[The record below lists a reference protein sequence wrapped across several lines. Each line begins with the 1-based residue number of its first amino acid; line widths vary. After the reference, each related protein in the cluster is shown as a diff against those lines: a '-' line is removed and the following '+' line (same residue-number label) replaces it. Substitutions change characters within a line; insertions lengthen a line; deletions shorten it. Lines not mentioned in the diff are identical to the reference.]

1 MSIRCKSVCVDG
13 ALTRA
18 ENLQSNEENE
28 KSLYFLAGFLPLVV
42 FFFFFLLWKHCIGLN
57 RVFFGFFFLKVLDF
71 PIIKKRHCGLC
82 CSYLKSNNSNKLMGG
97 PRSWQCCPGESPE
110 PKTTAPQT
118 QRGSEQLLWLAAR
131 WVLPKISSSLEIA
144 HVCIIH
150 VWNSSLQLENH
161 KAAINKWN
169 SGENPFRNI
178 MHAFSVVY

>member
-1 MSIRCKSVCVDG
+1 MVPWLEQRISRLMKKM
-13 ALTRA
+13 
-18 ENLQSNEENE
+18 
-28 KSLYFLAGFLPLVV
+28 KSLFTSWLDFCLSLSFFSFSYCGSIALVLIVCFL
-42 FFFFFLLWKHCIGLN
+42 
-57 RVFFGFFFLKVLDF
+57 FFFLKVLDF

-97 PRSWQCCPGESPE
+97 PRLWQCCPGESPE